1 MRFVVEQTGRKDYGT
16 IVQDTDLIVKTMDQ
30 WDVDGFAAAFLDSSI
45 KDSIDRTSRID
56 DSKNVKAH
64 HSDWKFFEQSQSVS
78 IVCNQAVSFVKSI
91 VSEESNM
98 NWDINLEEGW
108 GIKYERG
115 DSTRKHSHFPHSW
128 SFVYMVSGCDQ
139 CSPLDL
145 YAIPDESLKK
155 LFNYTFERHEITFE
169 PGKMVIF
176 PGWVNH
182 EVKEHTC
189 DHARYAVAGNISQKT
204 ADCSGR
210 IINVD
215 GYISGIER

>member
-115 DSTRKHSHFPHSW
+115 DSTR
-128 SFVYMVSGCDQ
+128 
-139 CSPLDL
+139 
-145 YAIPDESLKK
+145 
-155 LFNYTFERHEITFE
+155 
-169 PGKMVIF
+169 
-176 PGWVNH
+176 
-182 EVKEHTC
+182 
-189 DHARYAVAGNISQKT
+189 
-204 ADCSGR
+204 
-210 IINVD
+210 
-215 GYISGIER
+215 